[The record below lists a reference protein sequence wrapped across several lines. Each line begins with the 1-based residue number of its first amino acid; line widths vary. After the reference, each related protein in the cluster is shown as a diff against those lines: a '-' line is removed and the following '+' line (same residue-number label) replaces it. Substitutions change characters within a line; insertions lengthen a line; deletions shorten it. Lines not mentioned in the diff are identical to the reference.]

1 MLAMEENNGKLRDQ
15 NENERIVELK
25 NVQLNKIKEIEQEN
39 EQTRR
44 KMQFDIETLNRTKN
58 DLELKITLLDST
70 LLKERQEYQEIK
82 KASDERIETL
92 TFANDNIERLKNGKI
107 KEQEVFFE
115 NKIKELERELE
126 ELRDK
131 ASYEQRESHSKS
143 EEAITQLK
151 NYYEMEREKLEG
163 KVSI

>member
-1 MLAMEENNGKLRDQ
+1 
-15 NENERIVELK
+15 
-25 NVQLNKIKEIEQEN
+25 
-39 EQTRR
+39 
-44 KMQFDIETLNRTKN
+44 MQFDIETLNRTKN